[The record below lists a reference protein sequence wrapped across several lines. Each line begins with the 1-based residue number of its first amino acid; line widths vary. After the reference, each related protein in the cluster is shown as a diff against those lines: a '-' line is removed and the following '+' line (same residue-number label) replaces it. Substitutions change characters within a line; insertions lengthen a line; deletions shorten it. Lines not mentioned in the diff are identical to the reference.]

1 MHELIRLIKQRKFK
15 ALFMEKTDDSF
26 VQFFRY
32 LFVGGLASV
41 VDWTAL
47 WFFYDIVNIYKYVSI
62 ALAFACGL
70 LVNYIFSSLFVF
82 TDVETGSRTSQF
94 TIYLTTGLIGLG
106 WTELFMLLF
115 DEVLGIHYMVSKIIT
130 TAIVLLWN
138 FGSKKILLYRKRG
151 NK

>member
-1 MHELIRLIKQRKFK
+1 MHELIKLIKQRKFK
-15 ALFMEKTDDSF
+15 ALFMEQTSDSF
-26 VQFFRY
+26 IQFFRY

-47 WFFYDIVNIYKYVSI
+47 WFFYDIINIHKYVSI
-62 ALAFACGL
+62 ALAFVCGL

-82 TDVETGSRTSQF
+82 TNVESNNRASQF
-94 TIYLTTGLIGLG
+94 SIYLTTGLIGLG

-115 DEVLGIHYMVSKIIT
+115 DEVLSIHYMVSKIIT

>member
-1 MHELIRLIKQRKFK
+1 MHNLLTLIKQRKFK
-15 ALFMEKTDDSF
+15 ALFVEETYDSF

-47 WFFYDIVNIYKYVSI
+47 WFFYDIINIHKYVSI
-62 ALAFACGL
+62 ALAFICGL

-82 TDVETGSRTSQF
+82 TKIENSSRTSQF
-94 TIYLTTGLIGLG
+94 SIYLTTGLMGLG

-115 DEVLGIHYMVSKIIT
+115 DKALGIHYMVSKIIT

-138 FGSKKILLYRKRG
+138 FGSKKILLYRKRD
-151 NK
+151 KK

>member
-1 MHELIRLIKQRKFK
+1 
-15 ALFMEKTDDSF
+15 MEKNDDSF

-82 TDVETGSRTSQF
+82 TNVENGNRTSQF
-94 TIYLTTGLIGLG
+94 TIYLTTGLMGLG

>member
-15 ALFMEKTDDSF
+15 ALFMEKNDDSF

>member
-15 ALFMEKTDDSF
+15 ALFMEKNDDSF

-47 WFFYDIVNIYKYVSI
+47 WFFYDIVNIYKYISI

-94 TIYLTTGLIGLG
+94 TIYLTTGLMGLG